1 MSAQSKPIIGAPG
14 RIKPR
19 LKGLKA
25 LATHQTFR
33 RISQLGF
40 ASFIA
45 FLVIQHV
52 VIGENGAVVTASA
65 EAFCPFGG
73 LEMLNKFITGG
84 GAFISHTLLSNVILL
99 VAVLAVALLLRSA
112 FCGWI
117 LHR

>member
-1 MSAQSKPIIGAPG
+1 MSAQSKPIPG
-14 RIKPR
+14 TPGSVKPH

-33 RISQLGF
+33 RITHLGF
-40 ASFIA
+40 ASFIT
-45 FLVIQHV
+45 FLAIQHV

-73 LEMLNKFITGG
+73 LETLNKFITGG
-84 GAFISHTLLSNVILL
+84 GAFISHTHLSNVILFL
-99 VAVLAVALLLRSA
+99 AVLAVALLLRST